1 MQDLVA
7 LRERF
12 SKDGILIS
20 FNGPFTHSIIEEIGN
35 AIKRYLE
42 GEQLDRGS
50 VTDVFAVY
58 IEQTQNVRN
67 YLSRR
72 AIEGEGRSSAIVVI
86 SSAEGSYIVSSG
98 NAILK
103 EDVAGLSARLERI
116 NAEDKG
122 GLKKLYKETLRKERG
137 PDDLGAGV
145 GLIDIARR
153 ARGKIEYS
161 FRELDSTCDFF
172 SLAVT
177 VAGSPEA

>member
-12 SKDGILIS
+12 SEDGILIT

-42 GEQLDRGS
+42 GEQLGRGAI
-50 VTDVFAVY
+50 TDVFAVY

-67 YLSRR
+67 YLSRH
-72 AIEGEGRSSAIVVI
+72 AFEGEGRSSAIVVI
-86 SSAEGSYIVSSG
+86 SNAEDAYVVCSG
-98 NAILK
+98 NTILK
-103 EDVAGLSARLERI
+103 DDAAALSARLNEI
-116 NAEDKG
+116 NGLDKD
-122 GLKKLYKETLRKERG
+122 GLKKMYKEVLRREREPG
-137 PDDLGAGV
+137 ELGAGV

-153 ARGKIEYS
+153 ARGKLEYS
-161 FRELDSTCDFF
+161 FRELDEEHDFF

-177 VAGSPEA
+177 VAGS